1 MSVDTNI
8 ILQQAIATHQLNDLY
23 LAEKLYL
30 SILKIDDQHPDANYN
45 LGLLYVCVEQ
55 PLDALP
61 LLRSALKAHPQIEQF
76 WVSYFEALS
85 SAGKS
90 SRARNPRARQT
101 EQPSA

>member
-8 ILQQAIATHQLNDLY
+8 ILQQAIAAHQLNDLY

-61 LLRSALKAHPQIEQF
+61 LLRSALEAHPQIEQF
-76 WVSYFEALS
+76 G
-85 SAGKS
+85 SATLRPCHRLANPVA
-90 SRARNPRARQT
+90 RAQ
-101 EQPSA
+101 S